1 MQLKIPVCNF
11 DAKTGILCSICQAK
25 LDSGQVTEADV
36 RVSKA
41 LAQYAEHSRELD
53 SAVLI
58 RSYSVG
64 KDYLLEVNEPTIPVL
79 RKDPISSELERTLG
93 GRLWVTGPA
102 SSSKRFIEDLLYP
115 LTVSELSTLWLP
127 DGTRVSKAYVG
138 RVGRRA
144 ASRLDAVQKLA
155 KTARG
160 IDLLVNYEALRSS
173 RSHGQEKNRVP
184 IAEVAGV
191 AG

>member
-93 GRLWVTGPA
+93 GRL
-102 SSSKRFIEDLLYP
+102 
-115 LTVSELSTLWLP
+115 
-127 DGTRVSKAYVG
+127 
-138 RVGRRA
+138 
-144 ASRLDAVQKLA
+144 
-155 KTARG
+155 
-160 IDLLVNYEALRSS
+160 
-173 RSHGQEKNRVP
+173 
-184 IAEVAGV
+184 
-191 AG
+191 